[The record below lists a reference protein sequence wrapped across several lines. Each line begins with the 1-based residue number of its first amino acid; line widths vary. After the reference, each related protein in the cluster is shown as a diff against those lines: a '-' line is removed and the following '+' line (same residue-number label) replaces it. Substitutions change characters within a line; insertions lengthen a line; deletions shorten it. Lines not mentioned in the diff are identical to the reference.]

1 MIKHSERAEGVDEIF
16 LPGEIEA
23 RITRQRLETGIPL
36 NPVVAKDVFELAQSL
51 GLCDNI
57 EAFQDILV

>member
-1 MIKHSERAEGVDEIF
+1 MKYSYLARLRLG
-16 LPGEIEA
+16 LPA
-23 RITRQRLETGIPL
+23 NVLETGIPL